1 MEESEFSFRTLAVL
15 PEQLKNSS
23 DKEFLVKREK
33 DKLLFFIRLPNN
45 LWVEIGIPLREILR
59 HLPTDGSIL
68 NDIADKVPV
77 GILLFR
83 EKVVYSNDFLEKLL
97 EKSREAIINSPVT
110 EVLPKEIGKRLKK
123 LLSREGVEKRL
134 TIKWIG
140 PLESPSGV
148 KRTVLIIA
156 SSAELREEITGIAF
170 LFDITA
176 EKYFL
181 EKMEDIYSYDVV
193 TELPNFRKA
202 LEFIENLKRQQ
213 KKFLVGIV
221 DINNFYVVNDSLGIE
236 TGDKVLKKFADRL
249 RKTLSSSECWLFRMI
264 SDKFIVI
271 SLINEESLNEK
282 VVKIVSKVKK
292 SLERPFKVSGREI
305 FLNVKFGFS
314 FFPSHGNAVL
324 TKAEVALNTAKET
337 GSEYLIFSEEIEGS
351 GETLEILKQIKDDLK
366 NNRITVFFQ
375 PQVDLRTGEVKGAE
389 ALMRC
394 SVPPAKAIPVMTR
407 YGLLF
412 DVGNQILSLSIR
424 TLRNL
429 LEEGYDL
436 SLAVNIS
443 ISQLL
448 DIRFFPKLKEEIEK
462 VNVPPEKL
470 RLEITESEA
479 TVNLR
484 KVFETLKRLVDY
496 GLKISIDDF
505 GTGYSSL
512 SRLKLI
518 KAHELKI
525 DTSFVKNLPESEED
539 TKIVKF
545 ILEISKLLKMNSV
558 AEGIE
563 KRRQVEFLRKEGCK
577 LGQGFFFS
585 PPLPEEELRNVL
597 KKKFTV

>member
-97 EKSREAIINSPVT
+97 EKSREAIINSPVS

-236 TGDKVLKKFADRL
+236 TGDKVLKKFAEVR
-249 RKTLSSSECWLFRMI
+249 
-264 SDKFIVI
+264 
-271 SLINEESLNEK
+271 SLD
-282 VVKIVSKVKK
+282 
-292 SLERPFKVSGREI
+292 
-305 FLNVKFGFS
+305 
-314 FFPSHGNAVL
+314 L
-324 TKAEVALNTAKET
+324 TK
-337 GSEYLIFSEEIEGS
+337 
-351 GETLEILKQIKDDLK
+351 
-366 NNRITVFFQ
+366 
-375 PQVDLRTGEVKGAE
+375 
-389 ALMRC
+389 
-394 SVPPAKAIPVMTR
+394 
-407 YGLLF
+407 
-412 DVGNQILSLSIR
+412 
-424 TLRNL
+424 
-429 LEEGYDL
+429 
-436 SLAVNIS
+436 
-443 ISQLL
+443 
-448 DIRFFPKLKEEIEK
+448 
-462 VNVPPEKL
+462 
-470 RLEITESEA
+470 
-479 TVNLR
+479 
-484 KVFETLKRLVDY
+484 
-496 GLKISIDDF
+496 
-505 GTGYSSL
+505 
-512 SRLKLI
+512 
-518 KAHELKI
+518 
-525 DTSFVKNLPESEED
+525 
-539 TKIVKF
+539 
-545 ILEISKLLKMNSV
+545 
-558 AEGIE
+558 
-563 KRRQVEFLRKEGCK
+563 
-577 LGQGFFFS
+577 
-585 PPLPEEELRNVL
+585 
-597 KKKFTV
+597 